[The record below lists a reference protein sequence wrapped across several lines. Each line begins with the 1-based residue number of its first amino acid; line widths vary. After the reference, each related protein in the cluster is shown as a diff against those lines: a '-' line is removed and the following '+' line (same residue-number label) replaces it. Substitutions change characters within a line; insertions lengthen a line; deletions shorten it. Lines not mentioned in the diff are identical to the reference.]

1 MNCRSVRKH
10 ISDYL
15 DDKLPA
21 NLMSDFQEHVLNCS
35 KCASEISEMRSTIAG
50 LRSLAVQ
57 RCPANLWPEVRS
69 AIQSMGA
76 PSTVS
81 VGFPRRFLIAPAV
94 AVAIA
99 VLLALPVRKSEI
111 GSPRQ
116 LAFSEYRHYLIEHMR
131 VQKQPFVD
139 SDVIFAATELDTAPI
154 MIDGD

>member
-15 DDKLPA
+15 DEKLPA
-21 NLMSDFQEHVLNCS
+21 NLMSDFQEHVLSCS
-35 KCASEISEMRSTIAG
+35 KCASEVSEMRKTIAG

-57 RCPANLWPEVRS
+57 RCPANLCPQVRS

-76 PSTVS
+76 PRTVP
-81 VGFPRRFLIAPAV
+81 VGFPRRFLIAPAA

-99 VLLALPVRKSEI
+99 VLLALPVHKSNT
-111 GSPRQ
+111 GNPRQ
-116 LAFSEYRHYLIEHMR
+116 LAFSEYRHYMMQHIR
-131 VQKQPFVD
+131 VQKHPFVD

-154 MIDGD
+154 MVDGD